1 MSNTYNWHDI
11 QSRSAKFAAKW
22 VTETD
27 EKGEAKTFWDDFLR
41 EIFNIERRQF
51 MNFEKT
57 SRRASTKRK
66 GFIDLFWKGKFLVEH
81 KSAIKNS
88 EKDFDEAFNQALDY
102 INGMDAADRPR
113 YVTLCNFQRFRLYDF
128 QTKNNIYFQR

>member
-41 EIFNIERRQF
+41 EIFNIHGLGKIRLW
-51 MNFEKT
+51 
-57 SRRASTKRK
+57 AIRK
-66 GFIDLFWKGKFLVEH
+66 PLPLFKH
-81 KSAIKNS
+81 N
-88 EKDFDEAFNQALDY
+88 
-102 INGMDAADRPR
+102 
-113 YVTLCNFQRFRLYDF
+113 RL
-128 QTKNNIYFQR
+128 